1 MLLKDCYKC
10 IIYGQDPDVHVP
22 ARVIHD
28 DEQILLYFDD
38 DTRLGAQT
46 DSLRV
51 DFCDSQVGYI
61 KAVCELNIRK
71 SFDPSIW
78 EPWVAD
84 CSILEVLEILQ
95 RQKDLRVPMDAE
107 IQFSRTNLPDEIQF
121 TSHTQGVF
129 TGTIKNISVGGI
141 FLATATRLS
150 RGETFEFNYCFSKT
164 VQKLKAVTL
173 REQLLRKDLYGYGCQ
188 FIDVKNSVEREIRQF
203 VYKQQL
209 KKIW

>member
-10 IIYGQDPDVHVP
+10 IIFGEEQGVQVP

-38 DTRLGAQT
+38 DTRLGAHT
-46 DSLRV
+46 DRLRV

-61 KAVCELNIRK
+61 KTICELNIRK

-84 CSILEVLEILQ
+84 CFILEVGEILQ
-95 RQKDLRVPMDAE
+95 RQKDLRVPMDVE
-107 IQFSRTNLPDEIQF
+107 VEFSRTQLSGEIQF

-129 TGTIKNISVGGI
+129 TGTIKNISVGGL
-141 FLATATRLS
+141 FLATATRLT
-150 RGETFEFNYCFSKT
+150 RGETFEFSYCFSK
-164 VQKLKAVTL
+164 VNQKLQAMTL
-173 REQLLRKDLYGYGCQ
+173 REQQLRKDLYGYGCQ
-188 FIDVKNSVEREIRQF
+188 FIDVKNNVEREIRQF